1 MSIILLAYFWVLILI
16 PLINLSVLIAKFM
29 VYDHCSLVPL
39 EVRDDDDSRNFLIQD
54 CFSYL
59 TFWFSIWRLE
69 FVLSRPVNNCV
80 EFWWNCIKSL
90 DCLRYMAIFTR
101 LSLWIYDRGDFP
113 MLWYLPQ
120 FLSDFFRPTIKSFP
134 QYWSFFPGHA
144 LLIILNIVITC
155 LVIFFP
161 QNYKLPQD
169 TSSSGWQTMDILP
182 IFKLIK
188 WLDRS

>member
-1 MSIILLAYFWVLILI
+1 MHADIQLEQQHLLNFFSYFHRMVLPYLKKKKQKQKNKKKPMSIILLAYFWVLILI

-54 CFSYL
+54 CFSCL

-120 FLSDFFRPTIKSFP
+120 FLSDFFHPKRS
-134 QYWSFFPGHA
+134 SCHSG
-144 LLIILNIVITC
+144 LILSWVE
-155 LVIFFP
+155 LH
-161 QNYKLPQD
+161 Q
-169 TSSSGWQTMDILP
+169 DIL
-182 IFKLIK
+182 
-188 WLDRS
+188 